1 MQRRFPTK
9 SIKSFWQMNKIA
21 YFLKIDRR
29 IHRFFKVDPSMHN
42 IQDCTRCNDA
52 SKISNKKQS
61 FWQMNKIVQDH
72 LRCNNATNISNKKLQ
87 KFLTKEQDFTTTK
100 HKANSIAV
108 RTGPRLNRQVMTS
121 SRIVIYNLQ
130 FVNVSR
136 LALCHW
142 RSAQLRGSSPKPP
155 NLVC

>member
-1 MQRRFPTK
+1 
-9 SIKSFWQMNKIA
+9 
-21 YFLKIDRR
+21 
-29 IHRFFKVDPSMHN
+29 MHN

-52 SKISNKKQS
+52 PKISNKKHQK
-61 FWQMNKIVQDH
+61 FLTKEQDFT
-72 LRCNNATNISNKKLQ
+72 RCNNATNISNKKLQ